1 MLTCCNQYF
10 YGYFTKIIANN
21 SFYYRRI
28 EFGICPHC
36 GATKFIDYVQ
46 DCHGNEIIKELTG
59 TKAINQFKK
68 WEKAFTSTK
77 LGSKENQN
85 VYYGDFQKTR
95 RKDENGTP
103 IYYQLRKN
111 FNNQSEIIGEI
122 KTHIY
127 NIYC

>member
-10 YGYFTKIIANN
+10 NGNFKKIIADN

-28 EFGICPHC
+28 EFGTCPCC
-36 GATKFIDYVQ
+36 GVKKFVDYSQ
-46 DCHGNEIIKELTG
+46 NCKGIEIIKEFTG
-59 TKAINQFKK
+59 SKAILRFKK
-68 WEKAFTSTK
+68 WENFFASTK
-77 LGSKENQN
+77 LGTKGNQN

-95 RKDENGTP
+95 QKDENGIP

-127 NIYC
+127 NMYT